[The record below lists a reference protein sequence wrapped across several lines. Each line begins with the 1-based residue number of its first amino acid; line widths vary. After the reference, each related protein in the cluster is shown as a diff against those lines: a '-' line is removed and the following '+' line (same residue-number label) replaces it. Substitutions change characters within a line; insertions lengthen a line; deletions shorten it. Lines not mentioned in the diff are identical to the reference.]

1 MIKKFICLSA
11 CAATLLPFALHAQ
24 PVQVPV
30 DTQGNIT
37 NPSDLPSDQ
46 AGNIKAFLV
55 KGSTVTVTDSD
66 GNTKPLK
73 RGDVFREGTTVKT
86 GTDSTA
92 VLILSN
98 GSSIRLG
105 PDSELEITEFQQEVF
120 DPAMGSY
127 LTLTQDPSTSK
138 TNLTL
143 KNGTI
148 SGETKHLSGSS
159 EYVVTTPLGSAGIRG
174 TTFGATVSTQVVDGK
189 TIVTVTFAKGSGTV
203 TFEVPGD
210 VSGSLGDGEEIT
222 VTGELNEDGTVTIN
236 NVTSPGPIDPA
247 MQQAIE
253 DVEAVDPETP
263 PTPEPTPTPDPL
275 PDPVIVPVTGVGS
288 DTPPQP

>member
-11 CAATLLPFALHAQ
+11 CAATLLPFALQAQ
-24 PVQVPV
+24 PLPV
-30 DTQGNIT
+30 AEDTQGNIM
-37 NPSDLPSDQ
+37 NPSEIPVDQ
-46 AGNIKAFLV
+46 AGNIKAFLI
-55 KGSTVTVTDSD
+55 KGSTVTITDGS
-66 GNTKPLK
+66 GNTTPLK
-73 RGDVFREGTTVKT
+73 RGDVFRQGSTVKT
-86 GTDSTA
+86 GANSTA

-105 PDSELEITEFQQEVF
+105 PDSELEITEFEQEVF

-127 LTLTQDPSTSK
+127 LTLTKDPSTSK

-174 TTFGATVSTQVVDGK
+174 TTFGATVSTQIIDGK
-189 TIVTVTFAKGSGTV
+189 TVVTVTFAKGSGTV

-222 VTGELNEDGTVTIN
+222 VTGELNDDGTVTIN
-236 NVTSPGPIDPA
+236 GVTSPEPISPA
-247 MQQAIE
+247 MQQAIKDVE
-253 DVEAVDPETP
+253 DVTSDAPSGPTETP
-263 PTPEPTPTPDPL
+263 VPDTTPDPE
-275 PDPVIVPVTGVGS
+275 IVPVSGATN
-288 DTPPQP
+288 

>member
-11 CAATLLPFALHAQ
+11 CAVTLLPLALQAQ
-24 PVQVPV
+24 PLPV
-30 DTQGNIT
+30 AEDTQGNIV
-37 NPSDLPSDQ
+37 NPSELPFDQ
-46 AGNIKAFLV
+46 AGNIKAFLI
-55 KGSTVTVTDSD
+55 KGSSVTVTDAS
-66 GNTKPLK
+66 GNTTPLK
-73 RGDVFREGTTVKT
+73 RGDVFRQGATVKT
-86 GTDSTA
+86 GVNSTA

-105 PDSELEITEFQQEVF
+105 PSSELEFTEFEQEVF

-143 KNGTI
+143 KSGTI
-148 SGETKHLSGSS
+148 SGETKHLSSSS

-174 TTFGATVSTQVVDGK
+174 TTFGATVSSEVVNGV
-189 TIVTVTFAKGSGTV
+189 TVVTVTFAKGSGTV

-222 VTGELNEDGTVTIN
+222 VTGELNDDGTVTIN
-236 NVTSPGPIDPA
+236 NVTSPAPIDPA
-247 MQQAIE
+247 MQQAIK
-253 DVEAVDPETP
+253 DVEAVNPETP
-263 PTPEPTPTPDPL
+263 SSPTETPTPPVT
-275 PDPVIVPVTGVGS
+275 PDPIVTPVSGAENQN
-288 DTPPQP
+288 P